1 VIEVWDGVSDLQRL
15 VQVSEAA
22 GALFAE
28 HDVHLPPDD
37 PAQMLRAANA
47 VLIAGRPPFGFAAL
61 DEVDGHAHL
70 AELAVRPSH
79 GRRGVG
85 GQLLGG
91 AWRWAR
97 GRGCSALTLTTFR
110 DLPFNG
116 PWYARHGFRE
126 LPEGEW
132 GEELRAL
139 WRAEA
144 PIRVAPRMAMIRRD
158 RPGQHS

>member
-85 GQLLGG
+85 DQGG
-91 AWRWAR
+91 AANGDDQAR
-97 GRGCSALTLTTFR
+97 SARSALL
-110 DLPFNG
+110 
-116 PWYARHGFRE
+116 
-126 LPEGEW
+126 
-132 GEELRAL
+132 
-139 WRAEA
+139 
-144 PIRVAPRMAMIRRD
+144 
-158 RPGQHS
+158 S